1 MSPALR
7 KFSVP
12 ILSLLTGLIVLQA
25 GPVRFDAIDGAEF
38 AVAGCRLD
46 IAHPPGYPLF
56 LWLVRLTGMTLGH
69 SYALLRLLNCVL
81 AAAAYWIGT
90 LAFRSL
96 GAGRAGSLVGPL
108 LLLTLPHVLSQMA
121 ILEVHTLAIL
131 LILIA
136 IAYRNTR
143 AGPYLFSLAVFGG
156 HPAALILF
164 PLVFSERMR
173 SRWLVPALIPVS
185 LWFYTPFRAS
195 LAGVAHYTRPDS
207 IPHLLSYFGL
217 YGNRLSAPSLEG
229 LAMAAAGIGL
239 FTGTLLILL
248 AAAGTGKSK
257 RIPLAVLTGLLFLSV
272 YRADDIDSMAWIL
285 LLPLSLLAA
294 RGISRAWNVNRTVRA
309 ATIVLVIASSLS
321 GLKGAER
328 SGDNAAWLLSRDMLG
343 SVGPGSVYCTISH
356 DTFYLAYLLDTDD
369 LRPDVIP
376 VDLYGNYFHLALD
389 HPLPAYVGDREVYA
403 TRAWTDPGFALEGLL
418 FASSNHEIEW
428 ERFDIFRFKGKVVD
442 RRTRD
447 GIAEAWVRRALQEA
461 DRTAADSL
469 GRIAL
474 DWASTGTTADRIA
487 GLLENH

>member
-1 MSPALR
+1 MSPTLR
-7 KFSVP
+7 NFLVP
-12 ILSLLTGLIVLQA
+12 TLSLLTGLIVLLA

-38 AVAGCRLD
+38 SVAGCRLD

-96 GAGRAGSLVGPL
+96 GAGRAGSLAGPL
-108 LLLTLPHVLSQMA
+108 LLLTLPPVLSQMV

-131 LILIA
+131 LILCA
-136 IAYRNTR
+136 IAYRSTR

-156 HPAALILF
+156 HPAALVLF

-185 LWFYTPFRAS
+185 LWFYTPLRAS
-195 LAGVAHYTRPDS
+195 IAGVAHYTRPDS

-217 YGNRLSAPSLEG
+217 YGNRLSAPSLDG
-229 LAMAAAGIGL
+229 LALAAAGIGL
-239 FTGTLLILL
+239 FTGLVLILL
-248 AAAGTGKSK
+248 AVAGAGRSK
-257 RIPLAVLTGLLFLSV
+257 RILLSVLTGLLFLSV

-285 LLPLSLLAA
+285 LLPASLLAA
-294 RGISRAWNVNRTVRA
+294 RGISRIWNINRTVRA
-309 ATIVLVIASSLS
+309 AAIVLIIAAGLS

-328 SGDNAAWLLSRDMLG
+328 SGDNTAWLLSRDMLG
-343 SVGPGSVYCTISH
+343 SVGPGSVYCTVSH

-376 VDLYGNYFHLALD
+376 VDLYGNYFQLELD
-389 HPLPAYVGDREVYA
+389 HPLPTDVGGREVYA
-403 TRAWTDPGFALEGLL
+403 TRAWTDPGFTLEGLL
-418 FASSNHEIEW
+418 FVSSDHEIEW
-428 ERFDIFRFKGKVVD
+428 ERFDIFRFGGRIID

-474 DWASTGTTADRIA
+474 DWASTGTTVERIA
-487 GLLENH
+487 GLLENL

>member
-1 MSPALR
+1 MSATLR
-7 KFSVP
+7 KYSVP
-12 ILSLLTGLIVLQA
+12 ILSLLTGLIVLLA

-56 LWLVRLTGMTLGH
+56 LWLVRLTGMTFGH
-69 SYALLRLLNCVL
+69 SYVLLRLLNCVL
-81 AAAAYWIGT
+81 AAAAYWIGI

-96 GAGRAGSLVGPL
+96 GAGRAGSLAGPL
-108 LLLTLPHVLSQMA
+108 LLLTLPPVLSQMV

-131 LILIA
+131 LILCA
-136 IAYRNTR
+136 IAYRSTR

-164 PLVFSERMR
+164 PLVISERMR

-185 LWFYTPFRAS
+185 LWFYTPLRAS

-217 YGNRLSAPSLEG
+217 YGNRLSAPSLDG

-239 FTGTLLILL
+239 FTGLLFVLL
-248 AAAGTGKSK
+248 AVTGAGKSK
-257 RIPLAVLTGLLFLSV
+257 RILLAVLTGLLFLSV
-272 YRADDIDSMAWIL
+272 YQADDIDSMAWIL
-285 LLPLSLLAA
+285 LLPVSLLAA

-309 ATIVLVIASSLS
+309 AVILSVIAVVLS

-328 SGDNAAWLLSRDMLG
+328 SGDNSAWLLSRDMLG

-376 VDLYGNYFHLALD
+376 SDLYGNYFHLDLD
-389 HPLPAYVGDREVYA
+389 HPLPADVGGREVYS
-403 TRAWTDPGFALEGLL
+403 TRAWTDPGFTLEGLL
-418 FASSNHEIEW
+418 FVSSDHDIEW
-428 ERFDIFRFKGKVVD
+428 DRFDIFRFEGRIVD

-447 GIAEAWVRRALQEA
+447 GIAEAWIRRALQEP
-461 DRTAADSL
+461 DRVAADSL

-474 DWASTGTTADRIA
+474 YWASTGTTVERIE
-487 GLLENH
+487 GLLENL